1 MVKLRDGCGGD
12 VIMHALKLDYLTD
25 GRNLWLGLA
34 VLLAGLCGTLI
45 MLWSYHEGSQKIA
58 RQELVIAGI
67 RSENAAKLELIPVEA
82 DSEKITLETNQAKV
96 IILALNLP
104 WKELFAAVETYTKD
118 DVAVLSIEPDSQKG
132 FVRINAEAKSLDSML
147 AYLAYLQKTPL
158 FREVEL
164 VNHQIQEQDP
174 QQPVR
179 FMLQA
184 SWGGHP

>member
-1 MVKLRDGCGGD
+1 ME
-12 VIMHALKLDYLTD
+12 ALKLDYLSD
-25 GRNLWLGLA
+25 GRNIWVGIIA
-34 VLLAGLCGTLI
+34 LLAGLSGMGW
-45 MLWSYHEGSQKIA
+45 MLWTYHEGSQKIG
-58 RQELVIAGI
+58 QQQLLIAEI
-67 RSENAAKLELIPVEA
+67 RNERASKLELIPVEP
-82 DSEKITLETNQAKV
+82 DSEKVTLETTQAKA
-96 IILALNLP
+96 IILELNLP
-104 WKELFAAVETYTKD
+104 WKELFAAVESYSKD

-164 VNHQIQEQDP
+164 INHQIQEQDP

-184 SWGGHP
+184 SWGAHP